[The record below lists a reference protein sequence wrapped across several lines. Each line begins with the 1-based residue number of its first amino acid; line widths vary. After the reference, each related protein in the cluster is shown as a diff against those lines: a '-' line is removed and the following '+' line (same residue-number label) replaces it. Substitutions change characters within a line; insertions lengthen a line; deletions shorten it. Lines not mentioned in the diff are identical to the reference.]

1 MQEIDSKIGERLRFI
16 RSIFNEGGKLSANQ
30 FAHILN
36 ETVHKILNYEN
47 GRASVPPE
55 LLITLYHRGI
65 NPIFILTGEGSIF
78 APNEEGEKFAQRLR
92 GKIPEKFF
100 EQINK
105 GLSNEFGKISQL
117 PDEEVKSI
125 ETIVEGKKV
134 SELLN
139 LAHQFTAAA
148 GDIMQFLQRK
158 ENESKRNE

>member
-1 MQEIDSKIGERLRFI
+1 MQESDIEIGKRLRFV
-16 RSIFNEGGKLSANQ
+16 RSIFNEGGKLSASQ
-30 FAHILN
+30 FAHLLN

-47 GRASVPPE
+47 GRASVSAE

-78 APNEEGEKFAQRLR
+78 APNEEGEKFARRLR

-100 EQINK
+100 EQINR
-105 GLSNEFGKISQL
+105 GILSNF
-117 PDEEVKSI
+117 DEIAQMPGEEIKSI
-125 ETIVEGKKV
+125 ETIIEGKKV
-134 SELLN
+134 TELLN

-158 ENESKRNE
+158 ENESKRKE